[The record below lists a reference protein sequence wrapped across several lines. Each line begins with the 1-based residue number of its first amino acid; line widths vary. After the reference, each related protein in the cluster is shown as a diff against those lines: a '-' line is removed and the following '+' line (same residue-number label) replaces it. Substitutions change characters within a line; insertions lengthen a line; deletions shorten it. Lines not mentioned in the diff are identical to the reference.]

1 MEQCSYCLIPKGPES
16 QLLQAKDCMKF
27 DFIFGRVGGW
37 GKLCKDSLEI
47 SSLFMSLQAR
57 TKFFKCMLHVVKKK
71 VTILHSFFS
80 STIWASTP
88 QNLFLGFPTK

>member
-27 DFIFGRVGGW
+27 DLIFGRVGGW
-37 GKLCKDSLEI
+37 GGGGGKLCKDSLEI
-47 SSLFMSLQAR
+47 SSLFMS
-57 TKFFKCMLHVVKKK
+57 

-88 QNLFLGFPTK
+88 QNLFLGFPTR